1 MAGGGPMG
9 AAGKAGANGRH
20 NAASF
25 LHITGDQ
32 IVGDLGSAAP
42 PVIGQAD
49 PTERPDIE
57 LRI

>member
-1 MAGGGPMG
+1 MGGGPMG
-9 AAGKAGANGRH
+9 HQGKAGSDGRYT
-20 NAASF
+20 AASF
-25 LHITGDQ
+25 LHTSNDH

-49 PTERPDIE
+49 PTERSEID